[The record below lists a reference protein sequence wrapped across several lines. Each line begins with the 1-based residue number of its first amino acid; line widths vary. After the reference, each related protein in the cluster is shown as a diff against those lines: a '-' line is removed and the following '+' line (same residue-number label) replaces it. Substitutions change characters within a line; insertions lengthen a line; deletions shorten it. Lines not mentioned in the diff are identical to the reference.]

1 MNKLYSFKVTCK
13 NPCRA
18 PSCKYPREFV
28 TERIRTPSRIWVDHE
43 LNLIREVVYPR
54 ELWFTDV
61 LPDDPVEN
69 FIISLSND
77 FPDWDKIIIEKN

>member
-1 MNKLYSFKVTCK
+1 
-13 NPCRA
+13 
-18 PSCKYPREFV
+18 
-28 TERIRTPSRIWVDHE
+28 VDHE